1 MYCYIYYYVLLKYM
15 IDIEQCFIFF
25 YRDFLEFVKENDD
38 VVYEIVK
45 RYIVYILYFKRFIGN
60 F

>member
-45 RYIVYILYFKRFIGN
+45 RYIVYILCFERFIGN

>member
-1 MYCYIYYYVLLKYM
+1 M
-15 IDIEQCFIFF
+15 IDIELCFFFF

-45 RYIVYILYFKRFIGN
+45 RYIVYILYFERFIGN

>member
-15 IDIEQCFIFF
+15 IDIEQCFFFF

-45 RYIVYILYFKRFIGN
+45 RYIVYILYFERFIGN